1 MTRPTG
7 WEAFKRFAFPDVH
20 MEVVELIAEG

>member
-7 WEAFKRFAFPDVH
+7 TGGIQEVRFPDVH